1 MDFITQSSL
10 SMSKVA
16 FSVFATVILCVFV
29 FTRAKYGE
37 NLWKSKGRTAVY
49 ALSGIIGFL
58 LMVVAGSLGGH
69 MALKGSVLDPL
80 FSLVGMNPE
89 NLVAASNAPMVL
101 AAVSLVEVVIPA
113 AALWY
118 IQRKSQ
124 MKANATP

>member
-1 MDFITQSSL
+1 
-10 SMSKVA
+10 
-16 FSVFATVILCVFV
+16 
-29 FTRAKYGE
+29 
-37 NLWKSKGRTAVY
+37 
-49 ALSGIIGFL
+49 
-58 LMVVAGSLGGH
+58 
-69 MALKGSVLDPL
+69 
-80 FSLVGMNPE
+80 MNPE